1 MQPPKI
7 RYKELLGSG
16 NIETQANLASFL
28 GVSWT
33 KVTQM
38 LNLLKLD
45 AEIIEMVS
53 RLDEEDERLKKLTE
67 RRLQVL
73 TQVEDAE
80 KQVESFKEMVG

>member
-28 GVSWT
+28 GVSRA